1 MGKENQGEEQGQR
14 IPSESARTR
23 NTTTTYSTTYLNIKK
38 IFNQLFKQI
47 RPFSHYL
54 KTPKSS

>member
-38 IFNQLFKQI
+38 YSTN
-47 RPFSHYL
+47 SSN
-54 KTPKSS
+54 KSDHSATT